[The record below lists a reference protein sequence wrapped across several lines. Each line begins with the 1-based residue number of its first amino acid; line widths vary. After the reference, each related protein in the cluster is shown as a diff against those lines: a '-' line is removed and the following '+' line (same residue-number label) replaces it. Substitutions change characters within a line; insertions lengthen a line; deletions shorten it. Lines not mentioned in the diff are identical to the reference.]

1 MVTVLTYAVFSYLGG
16 MVLPWWGFVPV
27 IFLLSAIINQKN
39 LISFLAGFL
48 SIFSL
53 WILLTLIID
62 TANGHILSERTAMI
76 LPFNGSTWLLIL
88 VTGLIGGTLGGMAA
102 MSGSL
107 LRSHKKNPDN
117 YYQRR

>member
-16 MVLPWWGFVPV
+16 MVLPWWGFVPI

-53 WILLTLIID
+53 WIILTLIID
-62 TANGHILSERTAMI
+62 TANDHILSERTAMI

-88 VTGLIGGTLGGMAA
+88 VTGSIGGILGGMAA

-107 LRSHKKNPDN
+107 LRSHKKNLDN